1 MLKPIHLTLSI
12 IAGAATIFAVASS
25 LAPLWLGIGIC
36 AYVVVSVVTV
46 WKSANSKP
54 TMMGATSQAPKKSPE
69 AIILEIIRT
78 KGQAQR
84 HDFLSVLNLSRT
96 SLGRILDDM
105 EKTGQIQQIGER
117 KSAFYAL
124 K

>member
-1 MLKPIHLTLSI
+1 MLKQIHLVLSVIAGVTTIFI
-12 IAGAATIFAVASS
+12 IAKG
-25 LAPLWLGIGIC
+25 LAPLWLGIGILV
-36 AYVVVSVVTV
+36 YVAVSVVTV
-46 WKSANSKP
+46 WKSANSQP
-54 TMMGATSQAPKKSPE
+54 PITGATSQDPQKSPE
-69 AIILEIIRT
+69 DIILEIIHT

-84 HDFLSVLNLSRT
+84 HDFLAVLNLSRT

-117 KSAFYAL
+117 KPAFYTV